1 MKPYLCPTVYIGNDD
16 IQEWLKGEG
25 KHTLMPELLVGYEK
39 LQGYDDYDSVDEV
52 HVLRVEAIVRGKQKA
67 FDFYSRI
74 EEKDDS
80 LQKIYEWAIEWEEY
94 EMCERIIHLGFNLNE
109 E

>member
-1 MKPYLCPTVYIGNDD
+1 MKPYLCPTVYIGKDD

-39 LQGYDDYDSVDEV
+39 LQVYELDEV
-52 HVLRVEAIVRGKQKA
+52 HVLRVEAIVRGEPKA

-80 LQKIYEWAIEWEEY
+80 LQKIYDWAIQWEEY
-94 EMCERIIHLGFNLNE
+94 EMCERIIHLGFNPNE
-109 E
+109 